1 MPTVQCAAACKDEI
15 LPAPGLQQISVSLAT
30 SRVIKIRSFGK
41 KCVCLKLKDFEDG
54 NTSI

>member
-15 LPAPGLQQISVSLAT
+15 LPGLQQISVSLAT